1 MNKLNGVIITKE
13 TTKEK
18 AMATN
23 NVLMVGRIMNANE
36 LKGNKDEEV
45 KVVAKEVVVETRV
58 ESVEKPVVEEHVV
71 EEVNIP
77 EFLVKHNEILRRA
90 KYDEFR
96 RQEVQ
101 DYIKI
106 KRAINKVRKENKR
119 NNMIN
124 KLLGLL
130 A

>member
-45 KVVAKEVVVETRV
+45 KVVAKEVVVET
-58 ESVEKPVVEEHVV
+58 VEKPVVEEHVV

>member
-45 KVVAKEVVVETRV
+45 KVVAKEVVVETV
-58 ESVEKPVVEEHVV
+58 ETVEKPVVEEHVV